1 MSGIISEWTQ
11 KVREQLCGEDG
22 HIRQPMSYEEIMA
35 TREEARQKLIE
46 FVADLHY
53 AAGLSDHKIGRSK
66 EEHSIQRKAKL
77 SYNGDRTRIMDYER
91 AKGVVTTPEE
101 VRAVQALLSDRD
113 GRRSDFMRQHGS
125 YVVKENDFFEEPKDT
140 TGYRCINYKIGLPV
154 GNDGKLHVVELQIVA
169 EQIEKVYKES
179 REHKR
184 LAEEILN
191 TDSDL
196 TREQRRAV
204 AAHFAVCRLTNG
216 LAARDNG
223 YDSLLRP
230 EARGKHALTRTRELK
245 LGNQAGFLETYDPE

>member
-1 MSGIISEWTQ
+1 MKLLSEWTQ
-11 KVREQLCGEDG
+11 KVRESLTGDDG
-22 HIRQPMSYEEIMA
+22 KLHQPMSYNEIMG
-35 TREEARQKLIE
+35 TRNEARDKLIQ

-53 AAGLSDHKIGRSK
+53 EAGLSDHVIGRSK
-66 EEHSIQRKAKL
+66 EDDSIQRKAKL
-77 SYNGDRTRIMDYER
+77 DYNGDLTRIMDYER

-101 VRAVQALLSDRD
+101 VRAVQALLSDQD
-113 GRRSDFMRQHGS
+113 GRRTSFMRDHGA
-125 YVVKENDFFEEPKDT
+125 YIVKENDFFEEPKDT
-140 TGYRCINYKIGLPV
+140 TGYRCINYKIGLPI
-154 GNDGKLHVVELQIVA
+154 GDEGKIHVVELQIVA
-169 EQIEKVYKES
+169 DQIEQTYKES

-191 TDSDL
+191 TDEDL

-230 EARGKHALTRTRELK
+230 ESRSKHALTRNREDK
-245 LGNQAGFLETYDPE
+245 LEGQAAFLREYNPE